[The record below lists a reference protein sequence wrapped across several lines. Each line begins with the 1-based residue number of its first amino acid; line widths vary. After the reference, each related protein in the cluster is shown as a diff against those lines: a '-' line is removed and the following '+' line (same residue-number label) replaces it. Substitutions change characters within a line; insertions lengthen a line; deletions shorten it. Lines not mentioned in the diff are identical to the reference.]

1 MNTKKIALTV
11 TLTLTVPVAKQ
22 EGPGRP
28 SHMTRG
34 EAIEALRNGLNTVL
48 VKDFLDKGAD
58 LNEVPGRLVRVRVEE
73 TPVRTEE
80 AEAATAEQLTPQ
92 VSVTPVTETPV
103 ASPQA
108 PVKRKPGRPRK
119 NPVAD
124 IAATP
129 AK

>member
-48 VKDFLDKGAD
+48 DKGAD
-58 LNEVPGRLVRVRVEE
+58 LNEVPGRLVRVRLEE

>member
-34 EAIEALRNGLNTVL
+34 EAIEALRNGLNTIL
-48 VKDFLDKGAD
+48 VKDFLDKGAE

-73 TPVRTEE
+73 TPVRAEE
-80 AEAATAEQLTPQ
+80 AEAASAEPLTPTRE
-92 VSVTPVTETPV
+92 VLTEV
-103 ASPQA
+103 APPPAAPA

-119 NPVAD
+119 NPAVE
-124 IAATP
+124 TP
-129 AK
+129 AAAPAK